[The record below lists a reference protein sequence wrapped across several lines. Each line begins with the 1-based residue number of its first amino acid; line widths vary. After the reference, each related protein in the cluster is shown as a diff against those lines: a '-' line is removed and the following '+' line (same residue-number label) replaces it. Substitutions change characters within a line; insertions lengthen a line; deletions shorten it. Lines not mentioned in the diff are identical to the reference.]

1 MMRDV
6 TDRDFDYVVAQA
18 RMPVLVEF
26 WKPGCGSCRA
36 LMREL
41 EKLES
46 DVSGRVLILKM
57 NVEENF
63 QIPAELD
70 VSSLPVLALYREGA
84 FERFIGGLGTREEI
98 LTQLSLGYKVLQ
110 VRPSFSM
117 RRSASTGPQDPA
129 WYSGNHRNPCL
140 CHPSRILVIQAQEA
154 STASRRM
161 NREAS
166 PAMTSR
172 SNRS

>member
-1 MMRDV
+1 MRDI
-6 TDRDFDYVVAQA
+6 TDRDFDYVVSQA

-70 VSSLPVLALYREGA
+70 VSSLPVLALYREGE

-98 LTQLSLGYKVLQ
+98 LKQ
-110 VRPSFSM
+110 
-117 RRSASTGPQDPA
+117 
-129 WYSGNHRNPCL
+129 
-140 CHPSRILVIQAQEA
+140 
-154 STASRRM
+154 
-161 NREAS
+161 
-166 PAMTSR
+166 
-172 SNRS
+172 

>member
-6 TDRDFDYVVAQA
+6 TDRDFDDVVAQA

-46 DVSGRVLILKM
+46 DVLGRVLILKM

-70 VSSLPVLALYREGA
+70 VRSLPVLALYREGD

-98 LTQLSLGYKVLQ
+98 LKQLSL
-110 VRPSFSM
+110 
-117 RRSASTGPQDPA
+117 
-129 WYSGNHRNPCL
+129 
-140 CHPSRILVIQAQEA
+140 E
-154 STASRRM
+154 
-161 NREAS
+161 
-166 PAMTSR
+166 
-172 SNRS
+172 

>member
-70 VSSLPVLALYREGA
+70 VSSLPVLALYREGE

-98 LTQLSLGYKVLQ
+98 LKQLSL
-110 VRPSFSM
+110 
-117 RRSASTGPQDPA
+117 
-129 WYSGNHRNPCL
+129 
-140 CHPSRILVIQAQEA
+140 E
-154 STASRRM
+154 
-161 NREAS
+161 
-166 PAMTSR
+166 
-172 SNRS
+172 

>member
-6 TDRDFDYVVAQA
+6 TDRDFDDVVAQA
-18 RMPVLVEF
+18 KMPVLVEF

-63 QIPAELD
+63 QIPAELEIC
-70 VSSLPVLALYREGA
+70 SLPALALYREGK
-84 FERFIGGLGTREEI
+84 FERFIGGLGTKEEI
-98 LTQLSLGYKVLQ
+98 LKQLGL
-110 VRPSFSM
+110 
-117 RRSASTGPQDPA
+117 T
-129 WYSGNHRNPCL
+129 
-140 CHPSRILVIQAQEA
+140 
-154 STASRRM
+154 
-161 NREAS
+161 
-166 PAMTSR
+166 
-172 SNRS
+172 

>member
-1 MMRDV
+1 MRDV
-6 TDRDFDYVVAQA
+6 TDRDFDYVVEQA
-18 RMPVLVEF
+18 GLPVLVEF

-70 VSSLPVLALYREGA
+70 VSSLPALALYREGE

-98 LTQLSLGYKVLQ
+98 LTQLSL
-110 VRPSFSM
+110 
-117 RRSASTGPQDPA
+117 
-129 WYSGNHRNPCL
+129 
-140 CHPSRILVIQAQEA
+140 E
-154 STASRRM
+154 
-161 NREAS
+161 
-166 PAMTSR
+166 
-172 SNRS
+172 